1 MIRELWML
9 IRSMLKEEKSRC
21 RDCRNHFRYWKGEY
35 HYDPY
40 SYCPPDAEPDFY
52 CFKCRPIREGKG
64 MSNERIDVTLH
75 QGSFLDKLN
84 PDWIGNKLTESTV
97 EVDCIEAIET
107 TRTLGEVKE

>member
-1 MIRELWML
+1 
-9 IRSMLKEEKSRC
+9 
-21 RDCRNHFRYWKGEY
+21 
-35 HYDPY
+35 
-40 SYCPPDAEPDFY
+40 
-52 CFKCRPIREGKG
+52 

-84 PDWIGNKLTESTV
+84 PDWIGNKSTAIELDT